1 MPLLRVLAGP
11 SPDTLVPIT
20 HLVNSG
26 TPHAVQS
33 ELFEGQVAVFVKGF
47 MDAAGRVVDTEY
59 FGREDRQGIT
69 WSIQVQGVFGI
80 LLVSFL

>member
-1 MPLLRVLAGP
+1 
-11 SPDTLVPIT
+11 
-20 HLVNSG
+20 
-26 TPHAVQS
+26 
-33 ELFEGQVAVFVKGF
+33 